1 MAKILSGAPVL
12 LVRDV
17 VAAADY
23 FRDRKIGSGTIRLT
37 SAWSAVMDTP

>member
-23 FRDRKIGSGTIRLT
+23 FRDRLMH
-37 SAWSAVMDTP
+37 WSADNRWV